1 MHSVGTLDMA
11 IWDTAAKIAGM
22 PLHHFLAR
30 QAGTTTASSQSVRVY
45 AGGGYYYPSDDV
57 VRLMDEIREFRE
69 LGYTHVK
76 IKIGS
81 AAVAEDL
88 KRIEAAASLLPGT
101 DHLSV
106 DAMNVY
112 DERSSLPAVLELA
125 PYGLRWFEDVCDPL
139 DFETLA
145 AVADA
150 YPGAIAA
157 GEALFSPA
165 EAKLLDRYGG
175 LDRGYDILLFD
186 PVHCYG
192 VPGYLRI
199 IEHLERRGWPRSA
212 LWPHGAISFVYIS
225 WPLLALAVRK
235 PTLCASSPLGVTPM
249 RRTL

>member
-1 MHSVGTLDMA
+1 LLTANEASFTDADGTNFDPFRCWELMMAGEKPGGRGERCIAVGTLDMA
-11 IWDTAAKIAGM
+11 IWDAAAKIAGM

-106 DAMNVY
+106 TAATTFY
-112 DERSSLPAVLELA
+112 SLIRSIVTAFLAICGSLSILSGADGRAVLF
-125 PYGLRWFEDVCDPL
+125 GLM
-139 DFETLA
+139 
-145 AVADA
+145 
-150 YPGAIAA
+150 
-157 GEALFSPA
+157 
-165 EAKLLDRYGG
+165 
-175 LDRGYDILLFD
+175 
-186 PVHCYG
+186 
-192 VPGYLRI
+192 
-199 IEHLERRGWPRSA
+199 
-212 LWPHGAISFVYIS
+212 GAISFVYIS